1 MMEIRSLLVRTR
13 QVSSGL
19 LPTRAPRKVV
29 DVYMITELM
38 MSDLGRML
46 DHGKTTLTTEQVP

>member
-1 MMEIRSLLVRTR
+1 MEIRSLLVRTR